1 MSQDLSQPP
10 SARFALAEGVLSED
24 AGALAR
30 FDEADLRA
38 LPAPPQGV

>member
-1 MSQDLSQPP
+1 MNQDRSRPP
-10 SARFALAEGVLSED
+10 SARFTLAEGVLSED

-38 LPAPPQGV
+38 LLAPLPGV